1 MTYEQ
6 AKFLDRQHRKYYNKL
21 WSYVYRR
28 VGEVDLTESVIQQ
41 VFLIACVRI
50 EAIRDHPNLIGW
62 LYKTAQYVLEHE
74 KERPYLDFEVPE
86 ENMDQY
92 IARDAGAAIRE
103 LLPDALSD
111 KDREILLL
119 KFEKNM
125 DHPDIAEYYG
135 ISESASR
142 KRLSRALK
150 NCRKFCAKE
159 KI

>member
-1 MTYEQ
+1 
-6 AKFLDRQHRKYYNKL
+6 
-21 WSYVYRR
+21 
-28 VGEVDLTESVIQQ
+28 
-41 VFLIACVRI
+41 
-50 EAIRDHPNLIGW
+50 
-62 LYKTAQYVLEHE
+62 
-74 KERPYLDFEVPE
+74 
-86 ENMDQY
+86 MDQY

-119 KFEKNM
+119 RFEKKM

-150 NCRKFCAKE
+150 NCRKLMKLPE
-159 KI
+159 HL